1 MAHYLVIAKPKSE
14 RLEEL
19 EQQLERRSFET
30 MKPFGR
36 SLTYSLKNARL
47 RVDGIATWEEEDYC
61 SPPSVSLTPRQGFFI
76 TNSKNNSSFKVSNEI
91 R

>member
-14 RLEEL
+14 RLEKL

-36 SLTYSLKNARL
+36 ALTYSLNNARL
-47 RVDGIATWEEEDYC
+47 RANAQVFNAAVEEIAEASRRLLGDL
-61 SPPSVSLTPRQGFFI
+61 VVR
-76 TNSKNNSSFKVSNEI
+76 K
-91 R
+91 